1 MSTHASSSML
11 HPALDGEEEDDIDAA
26 FTDDDAE
33 IVSSADDDD
42 DDDDDEEDMEEK
54 EDVSEDVE
62 EDDTLDEISDLPTQD
77 DEDAVTAL
85 LAKMNAKLASTKP
98 AASDSN
104 EEESDQDV
112 EEDTMHIDVLC
123 PISDLSKKEKEVLK
137 KAKTVHI
144 YDPSQKGGCR
154 KPIAKKKKRVPS
166 SAPANVQNPTSGKS
180 YKRTLSTSPILLRKD
195 PKTAFLQHQTDAI
208 QKLTELLDN
217 GSGCL
222 LAHAPG
228 WGKTLSTLGILS
240 TMQDKDKSKS
250 MTAIV
255 LYPLTLSSVWR
266 SELEKWDFP
275 NLEIWVSFETKK
287 EIDNFIDAGIPSW
300 NTPAKPG
307 VTRLIMTTHDLF
319 VHAIDAD
326 LKSSLASAHVRVD
339 FLVIDEVHTFKN
351 DATKKHTKIIQSR
364 DNDFCGRIIGLT
376 GTPVQNNV
384 AELYGL
390 LNLIQRDYF
399 GSLTKKEVMKL
410 IGLNCKSSSLDI
422 VMLKNDTLYKKLV
435 DIMHRQDDTSV
446 LHSLLTS
453 EDYAICFDA
462 GFATDSFLQPSKPAL
477 QAREEMLQQSK
488 DERLDIVKMGIE
500 TCIEINEPLLVFSER
515 KEFLETLH
523 KQFQGSLILTG
534 DTSNSMR
541 AKLVKEF
548 QDNVSIKVFFLSI
561 KAAGMGITLTRA
573 THVFICD
580 ACWNPTYETQAIAR
594 ALRIGQTKTVKV
606 YRFLAQS
613 SIEIMIA
620 RDGPNKL
627 GAANRIVDDKPL
639 SSIFTQEQLQ
649 EKNPQ
654 YIVDPDDEKFKVSDA
669 VTVANR
675 ILVQLS
681 FYPGLKVFNY
691 ANLIHTVI
699 KNHSEKTG
707 WFDIQNLTETG
718 YKRLESFVFERLND
732 PLFTPVVKRHMT
744 ISDKLS
750 FQFGPW
756 KHETCEDAKGIV
768 RYVLE
773 LKVQIALGDDKEF
786 IKTNPNWIDLHH
798 DIDHRKPNILIFD
811 IDTLDDSKYMAIRVQ
826 AKLANMDKELGWS
839 DPSAVFKKS
848 FFD

>member
-11 HPALDGEEEDDIDAA
+11 HPVLDGEKEDDIDAA

-42 DDDDDEEDMEEK
+42 DEEDMEEE

-62 EDDTLDEISDLPTQD
+62 EDDKLDEISDLPTQD

-104 EEESDQDV
+104 EEESDEDV

-166 SAPANVQNPTSGKS
+166 SAPANVKNPTSGKS
-180 YKRTLSTSPILLRKD
+180 GKRALSTSPILLRKD

-240 TMQDKDKSKS
+240 AMQDKDKSKS

-255 LYPLTLSSVWR
+255 LYPLTLASVWR
-266 SELEKWDFP
+266 LELEKWDFP
-275 NLEIWVSFETKK
+275 NLEIWDSFETKRQ
-287 EIDNFIDAGIPSW
+287 IDSFIDAGIPSW

-307 VTRLIMTTHDLF
+307 VTRLLMTTHDLF
-319 VHAIDAD
+319 VHAIDAN

-339 FLVIDEVHTFKN
+339 FLVIDEVHMFKN
-351 DATKKHTKIIQSR
+351 DATKKHTKIKQSR

-399 GSLTKKEVMKL
+399 GSLTKKEVMKM
-410 IGLNCKSSSLDI
+410 IGGTCKDSSLDE
-422 VMLKNDTLYKKLV
+422 VMLKNDTLYTKLV
-435 DIMHRQDDTSV
+435 GIMHRQDDTAA
-446 LHSLLTS
+446 LHSLLWN
-453 EDYAICFDA
+453 EDYALCFDA
-462 GFATDSFLQPSKPAL
+462 GFAKDSFLQPSKPAL

-488 DERLDIVKMGIE
+488 DERSKLVKFGIE
-500 TCIEINEPLLVFSER
+500 ACINENAPLLVFSER

-523 KQFQGSLILTG
+523 DQFQGVSQILTG
-534 DTSNSMR
+534 DTSNPMR

-548 QDNVSIKVFFLSI
+548 QENDSIKVFFLSI

-594 ALRIGQTKTVKV
+594 ALRIGQNKLVKV

-620 RDGPNKL
+620 RDGPNKM

-649 EKNPQ
+649 EKNPE
-654 YIVDPDDEKFKVSDA
+654 YVVDPDDKNFEVSDLDPILYSLLEL
-669 VTVANR
+669 AN
-675 ILVQLS
+675 
-681 FYPGLKVFNY
+681 GLKVFNY
-691 ANLIHTVI
+691 AKLIHTVT
-699 KNHSEKTG
+699 KNHTEKEV
-707 WFDIQNLTETG
+707 WALRQQLTYEG
-718 YKRLESFVFERLND
+718 YKKLVDFHIDRRNE
-732 PLFTPVVKRHMT
+732 PLFAPVVLKNGECDGFLVLT
-744 ISDKLS
+744 CK
-750 FQFGPW
+750 FGPW
-756 KHETCEDAKGIV
+756 KNNALIQYE
-768 RYVLE
+768 LE
-773 LKVQIALGDDKEF
+773 IAYGDDHDFVNANPIWQTLDYYKDGDDKLGF
-786 IKTNPNWIDLHH
+786 YV
-798 DIDHRKPNILIFD
+798 
-811 IDTLDDSKYMAIRVQ
+811 LDDTKYMAVRVR
-826 AKLANMDKELGWS
+826 ALNKDSNIHLDPS
-839 DPSAVFKKS
+839 DHSAVFKKS
-848 FFD
+848 FFA